1 MPARR
6 TSLRTVVTL
15 IGVLLVCAS
24 FASAL
29 DATPQSKQRALEEFL
44 EEAYSRAKWKEE
56 RQSSST
62 GKGRAQ
68 AGGAADAV
76 LEGRKLRD
84 IKCPGVGQCEL
95 QWDSGKV

>member
-24 FASAL
+24 LASAL
-29 DATPQSKQRALEEFL
+29 DATTRSKDAALEEFL

-56 RQSSST
+56 RQSAST

-68 AGGAADAV
+68 AGGAADAA

-95 QWDSGKV
+95 QWESGKV